1 MDRKDRA
8 GKRQLEPVLDRRK
21 LKGSLRT
28 SLQRNLRVFWS
39 AAIGSFSSFLAE
51 YSPAVFFGTAVPRYI
66 LQSAFFVLLA
76 RFAGGPEL
84 MRFSLLGNAV
94 QIAANMGLVNMVS
107 VVESEKWIGTLPLL
121 IAVPSN
127 KLPALIGRGV
137 ANMVE
142 GLVGIGFAL
151 GAGVII
157 FGAVFNPLRLPIAL
171 PLILLIIIT
180 IFGMGLLIGAITLPL
195 RMGTLTSNAM
205 AYVMMIICG
214 VNFPVA
220 ALPGW
225 LQVVAR
231 LLPMTNGLM
240 ATRAV
245 IDGSSYGSVLPLIG
259 YEIAVGLVYYVVG
272 YLVFEA
278 RLRTARQKGTI
289 EQF

>member
-1 MDRKDRA
+1 MQH
-8 GKRQLEPVLDRRK
+8 KR
-21 LKGSLRT
+21 RT
-28 SLQRNLRVFWS
+28 SISLELRHNLRVFWS
-39 AAIGSFSSFLAE
+39 ASLGSFSNFLAE

-137 ANMVE
+137 ANMIE

-151 GAGVII
+151 GAGMLL
-157 FGAVFNPLRLPIAL
+157 FGAVFVPLRLLMAL
-171 PLILLIIIT
+171 PLILLVIT
-180 IFGMGLLIGAITLPL
+180 SIFGLGLLIGAITLPL
-195 RMGTLTSNAM
+195 RIGTLTSNAM
-205 AYVMMIICG
+205 AYIMMVICG
-214 VNFPVA
+214 VNFPISG
-220 ALPGW
+220 LPEW
-225 LQVVAR
+225 LQSITR
-231 LLPMTNGLM
+231 LIPMTNGLM
-240 ATRAV
+240 AVRQV
-245 IDGSSYGSVLPLIG
+245 VDGANYRTVLPLIG
-259 YEIAVGLVYYVVG
+259 YEILVGFVCYVLG

-278 RLRTARQKGTI
+278 RLRTARQRGTI
-289 EQF
+289 ELF